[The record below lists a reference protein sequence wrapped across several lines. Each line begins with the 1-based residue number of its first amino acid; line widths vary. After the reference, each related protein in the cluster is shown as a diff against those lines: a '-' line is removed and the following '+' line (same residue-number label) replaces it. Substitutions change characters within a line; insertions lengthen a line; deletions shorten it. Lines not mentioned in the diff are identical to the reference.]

1 MSIILAA
8 VMMCTALASS
18 VWAAEAAE
26 EGSQKNAMQAEID
39 KEIIIA
45 HDEIYRQLAAQD
57 ALVPEPP
64 TTLLTEEWY

>member
-26 EGSQKNAMQAEID
+26 EDSQKNAMQAEID
-39 KEIIIA
+39 KEIKIA
-45 HDEIYRQLAAQD
+45 HDEIYRQLVAQD

>member
-18 VWAAEAAE
+18 VWAAETAE
-26 EGSQKNAMQAEID
+26 ESSQENAMQAEID
-39 KEIIIA
+39 KELKIA
-45 HDEIYRQLAAQD
+45 HDEIYRQLVAQD